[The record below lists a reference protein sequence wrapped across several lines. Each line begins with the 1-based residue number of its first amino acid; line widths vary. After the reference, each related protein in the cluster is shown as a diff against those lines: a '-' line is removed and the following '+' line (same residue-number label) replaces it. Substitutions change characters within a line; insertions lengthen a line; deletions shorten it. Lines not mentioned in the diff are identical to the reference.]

1 MLYTLYMNIQN
12 LTNEEKLNEI
22 FRMTEENNKILRGL
36 RRTQYVSNV
45 FRILYWTVI
54 IASLAGAYY
63 FIKPMIAEFAG
74 EASSLSEQ
82 VNSLKVQFSEAKKLQ
97 QMLQGQGIGGQ

>member
-1 MLYTLYMNIQN
+1 
-12 LTNEEKLNEI
+12 
-22 FRMTEENNKILRGL
+22 MTEENNKILRGL
-36 RRTQYVSNV
+36 RRTQYVSSV

-54 IASLAGAYY
+54 IASLGGAYY
-63 FIKPMIAEFAG
+63 FVKPLISSFAG